1 MIKAVVAK
9 PPAVKIAAGKAAAA
23 HMAHAMAAKAATG
36 MATDAATAHA
46 AAAEAAT
53 AMTAAAAAHAAAAAA
68 KAAAATAAS
77 SAATSKCVAG
87 DTGAADGQSGDQ
99 HQSLMQSELLHQD
112 HLSVGLSA
120 RHPPHV
126 HANTGFS
133 GCRERSVWQLSRSCC
148 RSSGVAER
156 GEA

>member
-53 AMTAAAAAHAAAAAA
+53 AMTAAAAA